1 MNHVEIMQH
10 LSLKWKSLSAKEHK
24 IYEKQAEIDKQRY
37 QQDLILFN
45 QEFQKV
51 DNCKN
56 EANNEVAVEKDIKF
70 ILFNLPVSN

>member
-10 LSLKWKSLSAKEHK
+10 LSQKWKSLSANEHK
-24 IYEKQAEIDKQRY
+24 VYDKQAEIDKQRY

-51 DNCKN
+51 DNNKN
-56 EANNEVAVEKDIKF
+56 EPINEVVVENDIQ
-70 ILFNLPVSN
+70 N